1 MSKVM
6 LSESYLDDIA
16 DAIRAKTG
24 TQDTYTPGEM
34 PEAIE
39 SISGGGITPTG
50 TISITSNGTVDV
62 TQYASADVNVPS
74 VTPTGTINITQNG
87 TTDVTNYASANV
99 NVPNPSTGT
108 KQISITQNGTT
119 TEDVTNYA
127 NAQITA
133 NVPNSYSAGDEGK
146 VVSNGALVAQT
157 SDTVTQ
163 NDTYDTTLINSLTVA
178 VSGGGSSG
186 LTTIDTITATAVRSV
201 KIDVDA
207 NWFNTYDYVLL
218 IPDLTFSAVDW
229 LYFAVDSTTGSS
241 YSNKSSA
248 IDSLQPVFLCKPSAI
263 QGSWFSRV
271 VFSNANITSYLYFYM
286 YTASVT
292 MTGTFTIYGVT
303 L

>member
-1 MSKVM
+1 MAVDKYVDSAQ
-6 LSESYLDDIA
+6 LDSDLTDIA
-16 DAIRAKTG
+16 DAIREKGSTESPLAFPDG
-24 TQDTYTPGEM
+24 FISAV
-34 PEAIE
+34 EALP
-39 SISGGGITPTG
+39 SGGGITPTG
-50 TISITSNGTVDV
+50 T
-62 TQYASADVNVPS
+62 
-74 VTPTGTINITQNG
+74 
-87 TTDVTNYASANV
+87 
-99 NVPNPSTGT
+99 
-108 KQISITQNGTT
+108 KQIEITQNGTT
-119 TEDVTNYA
+119 TEDVTQYA

-186 LTTIDTITATAVRSV
+186 LTVIDTITATAVRSV
-201 KIDVDA
+201 KIDVESS
-207 NWFNTYDYVLL
+207 WFNTYDYVL
-218 IPDLTFSAVDW
+218 IVPDLTFSVTDW
-229 LYFAVDSTTGSS
+229 LYFAVDATAGNA
-241 YSNKSSA
+241 YSNKISS

-286 YTASVT
+286 FTETVT
-292 MTGTFTIYGVT
+292 MTGTFTIYGVK